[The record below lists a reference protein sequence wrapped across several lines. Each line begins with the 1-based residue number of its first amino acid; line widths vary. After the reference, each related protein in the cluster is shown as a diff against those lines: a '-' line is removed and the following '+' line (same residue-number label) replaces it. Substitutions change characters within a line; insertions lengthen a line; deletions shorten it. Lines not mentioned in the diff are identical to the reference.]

1 MTTDTRKDSSVK
13 PHSHLSEEQRLT
25 TIAELLLSAAARYWR
40 DWDLADRKVLGKDQV
55 ARKAEVWDLVDDD
68 TEKQILRYIGKSLS
82 VSPAE
87 IEAVLG
93 IPHTTLVRRLARL
106 RAAGYV
112 CVTGKTKKAR
122 YELAGAAQRN

>member
-1 MTTDTRKDSSVK
+1 VTTDTRKNSSVK
-13 PHSHLSEEQRLT
+13 PRSHLSEEQRLT

-40 DWDLADRKVLGKDQV
+40 DRDLAERKALGKVQV
-55 ARKAEVWDLVDDD
+55 VRKAEVWDLVDDD
-68 TEKQILRYIGKSLS
+68 TEKQILRYMDKSFS

-106 RAAGYV
+106 RAAGYI
-112 CVTGKTKKAR
+112 CVTGRTKRAR
-122 YELAGAAQRN
+122 YQLAGAAQRN